1 MGNKKYET
9 IGALI
14 TGIDHGATIA
24 DTCKDAVQGDTIQ
37 TTAGAI
43 DSAAQ
48 LYTRWS
54 SGDSI

>member
-1 MGNKKYET
+1 MGNKKYEA

-37 TTAGAI
+37 ATAV
-43 DSAAQ
+43 
-48 LYTRWS
+48 
-54 SGDSI
+54 